1 MMSRLLLI
9 AAASATLLQG
19 CAITVRD
26 IRDTTYDPGPN
37 RALFE
42 QIPNWQGEAGRVC
55 GGHLSQQERQRLGLS
70 NRC

>member
-9 AAASATLLQG
+9 AAVSSLVLQG
-19 CAITVRD
+19 CAVRD
-26 IRDTTYDPGPN
+26 PRMAAWDPPAN

-42 QIPNWQGEAGRVC
+42 QVPNWQGEAGRVC
-55 GGHLSQQERQRLGLS
+55 GGHLSAEERRRQGLS